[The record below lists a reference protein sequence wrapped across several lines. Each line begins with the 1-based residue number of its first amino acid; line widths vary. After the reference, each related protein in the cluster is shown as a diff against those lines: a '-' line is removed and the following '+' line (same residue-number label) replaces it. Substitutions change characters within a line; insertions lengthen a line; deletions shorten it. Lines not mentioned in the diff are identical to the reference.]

1 MSSTDRAKSGP
12 HTPDS
17 SITGGEIVVQSLSAT
32 QWRIRDN
39 RWPENDARS
48 LVGFI
53 EKRGEKFEVAQLDQ
67 GSEWFWVESL
77 VEATAHFIEGPTE
90 ESPAP
95 RKQPGRSG
103 PSPQR
108 ASAPCWRLGLSG
120 RAY

>member
-1 MSSTDRAKSGP
+1 MSNSDRVTSGP
-12 HTPDS
+12 HTTDS
-17 SITGGEIVVQSLSAT
+17 LITGGEIVVQPLSAT

-67 GSEWFWVESL
+67 GGERFWAGSL
-77 VEATAHFIEGPTE
+77 VEATAQFIDGRPEA
-90 ESPAP
+90 PAP
-95 RKQPGRSG
+95 RKQPRRSD

-108 ASAPCWRLGLSG
+108 ASAPCSRLGLSG